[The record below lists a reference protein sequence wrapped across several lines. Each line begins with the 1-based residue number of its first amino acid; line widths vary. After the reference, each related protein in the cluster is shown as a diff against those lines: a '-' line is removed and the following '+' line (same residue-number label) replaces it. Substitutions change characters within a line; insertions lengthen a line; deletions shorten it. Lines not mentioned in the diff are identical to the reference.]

1 MGMVVRPEE
10 FDRLVD
16 EALESLPEEIR
27 KRLDN
32 VAIVIADWPTRADLR
47 RADVP
52 HGATL
57 FGLYEGVPLTQR
69 TTHYGLVPPD
79 KITLFRGP
87 LLAYSRDP
95 EDLRERVRRTV
106 IHEIAHHFGMDED
119 HIRRLGY

>member
-1 MGMVVRPEE
+1 MVVRPEE

-47 RADVP
+47 RAGVP